1 MHMPVN
7 RAAAPTG
14 IRRLARAVRVV
25 GRVVADPSE
34 PDRPLPHRRVRTV
47 PPPLV

>member
-1 MHMPVN
+1 MHTPVN

-25 GRVVADPSE
+25 GRVADPSE